1 MRILVW
7 LCYFLEWLKYETM
20 TESYSCYCSDY
31 FFFDE
36 ETGNFHNI

>member
-1 MRILVW
+1 MRILLW
-7 LCYFLEWLKYETM
+7 ICYFLEWLKYETM
-20 TESYSCYCSDY
+20 TETCFDSYCDY